1 MTENFKLK
9 YFDLINKN
17 IHILSDYEWD
27 YKYIAMDDDGF
38 AYAYTVKPYTHEHT
52 WNMPLDSLL
61 CREQVEL
68 FDIEEFDETSWK
80 DTLVKIEDVV
90 KIKREQKGNNMKTD
104 LIGDMLKSIRVL
116 QDAVLSLQKTV
127 IDLRKQAMFQ
137 EEIISKLLEFVD
149 DTTFLTTGKD
159 IQYFNGNA
167 KCYLSEIKNKTYRN
181 QEEIAELCGD

>member
-1 MTENFKLK
+1 MMTENFKLK

-52 WNMPLDSLL
+52 WNMPSDSLL

-90 KIKREQKGNNMKTD
+90 KIKREQKGNNMKNRQPKSGEQIKVINT
-104 LIGDMLKSIRVL
+104 LTGEVIVGKFISVGLKGVTIKLKNGD
-116 QDAVLSLQKTV
+116 
-127 IDLRKQAMFQ
+127 
-137 EEIISKLLEFVD
+137 
-149 DTTFLTTGKD
+149 
-159 IQYFNGNA
+159 
-167 KCYLSEIKNKTYRN
+167 NKTFQFLPYVD
-181 QEEIAELCGD
+181 IDY